1 MLEVILD
8 LDETLINSQPLDEL
22 TSEERKRFMRRF
34 KTHNMDG
41 YYLVC
46 ERPYLQQFLDYIFT
60 NHNVSVWTAASHDYA
75 NFIVNNVILIK
86 PERKLKFFLWDR
98 HCKMS
103 KKKI

>member
-1 MLEVILD
+1 MQVILD

-41 YYLVC
+41 YYLVS
-46 ERPYLQQFLDYIFT
+46 ERPYLQEFLDYLFK

-75 NFIVNNVILIK
+75 NFIIANIILIK
-86 PERKLKFFLWDR
+86 PGEPE
-98 HCKMS
+98 H
-103 KKKI
+103 